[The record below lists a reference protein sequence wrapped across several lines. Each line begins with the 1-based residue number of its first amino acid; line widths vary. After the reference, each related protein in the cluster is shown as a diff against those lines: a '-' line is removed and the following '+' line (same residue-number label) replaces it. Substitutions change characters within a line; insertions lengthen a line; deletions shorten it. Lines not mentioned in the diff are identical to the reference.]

1 MRLSKT
7 FTKTTKNIPSDE
19 QAKNAQLLIR
29 AGYIHKEMA
38 GVYSFLPLGLKV
50 LDNIKNIVRDEMNS
64 LGFEEII
71 MTSLQSKEIW
81 EKTDRWD
88 DSKVDIW
95 FKSSLKNGTE
105 VGFGWSHEEQ
115 ITSMLKD
122 YISSYRDLPVSVYQF
137 QTKLRNE
144 IRSKSGI
151 MRCRE
156 FVMKDLYSYS
166 INEGQHNQIYQKVT
180 DAYLKIFDRVGLG
193 KATYLTF
200 ASGGSFTQFS
210 HEFQTLTESGEDIV
224 YVDHDKKIAI
234 NEEVYSDDVINQ
246 LGLKKNDLK
255 KYKAAEVANIFTFGT
270 TKTDSFDL
278 KYTDENGVQASI
290 YMGSYGIGI
299 TRLMGVIVEH
309 FSDDKGII
317 WPEAISPAQT
327 IIIRIGSQP
336 EVIEAADKLYEKIK
350 SMGIEVMYDDRDL
363 RPGEKFSDADLLGI
377 PSRIVISEK
386 TLQSDKLEYK
396 KRTSKET
403 DFLTEND
410 LLEKLINK

>member
-7 FTKTTKNIPSDE
+7 FSKTTKNIPADE
-19 QAKNAQLLIR
+19 LSKNAQLLIR

-50 LDNIKNIVRDEMNS
+50 LENIKSIVRNEMNV

-88 DSKVDIW
+88 DKKVDIW

-105 VGFGWSHEEQ
+105 VGLGWSHEEQ
-115 ITSMLKD
+115 IVAMLKD

-151 MRCRE
+151 LRCRE

-166 INEGQHNQIYQKVT
+166 VDEEQHDKIYKSVTVAYTNIFEKLGIGQVT
-180 DAYLKIFDRVGLG
+180 YF
-193 KATYLTF
+193 TF
-200 ASGGSFTQFS
+200 ASGGAFTQFS
-210 HEFQTLTESGEDIV
+210 HEFQTLIDAGEDII

-234 NEEVYSDDVINQ
+234 NEEVYNDEIVEQ
-246 LGLKKNDLK
+246 LGLKKENLK
-255 KYKAAEVANIFTFGT
+255 KHKAAEAANIFSFGT
-270 TKTDSFDL
+270 SKTDAFDL
-278 KYTDENGVQASI
+278 KYTDDNGNKSSV

-299 TRLMGVIVEH
+299 TRLMGIIVEY

-317 WPEAISPAQT
+317 WPEVIAPAKT
-327 IIIRIGSQP
+327 IIIRIGDDP
-336 EVIEAADKLYEKIK
+336 TVIELADKLYDTIK
-350 SMGIEVMYDDRDL
+350 AKGLDVIYDDRDL

-377 PSRIVISEK
+377 PSRVIVSDKTVQSKTYEFKSRTSDDTSYISE
-386 TLQSDKLEYK
+386 S
-396 KRTSKET
+396 
-403 DFLTEND
+403 D
-410 LLEKLINK
+410 LLAKLSKK

>member
-7 FTKTTKNIPSDE
+7 FAKTTKNIPSDE
-19 QAKNAQLLIR
+19 LSKNAQLLIR

-50 LDNIKNIVRDEMNS
+50 LDNIKSIVRNEMNG

-88 DSKVDIW
+88 DKKVDIW

-105 VGFGWSHEEQ
+105 VGLGWSHEEQ
-115 ITSMLKD
+115 IVAMLKD

-151 MRCRE
+151 LRCRE
-156 FVMKDLYSYS
+156 FVMKDLYSYAS
-166 INEGQHNQIYQKVT
+166 NEEQHDKIYKSVT
-180 DAYLKIFDRVGLG
+180 DAYTNIFEKLG
-193 KATYLTF
+193 IGHVTFFTF
-200 ASGGSFTQFS
+200 ASGGAFTQFS
-210 HEFQTLTESGEDIV
+210 HEFQTLIDAGEDVI

-234 NEEVYSDDVINQ
+234 NEEVYSDEIIKQ
-246 LGLKKNDLK
+246 LGLKKEDLK
-255 KYKAAEVANIFTFGT
+255 KHKAAEAANIFSFGT
-270 TKTDSFDL
+270 AKTDIFDL
-278 KYTDENGVQASI
+278 KYTNEKGIQSSV

-299 TRLMGVIVEH
+299 TRLMGIIVEY

-317 WPEAISPAQT
+317 WPEVIAPAKT
-327 IIIRIGSQP
+327 IIIRIGDSSAVT
-336 EVIEAADKLYEKIK
+336 ELADKLYDNIK
-350 SMGIEVMYDDRDL
+350 AKGIDVIYDDRDL

-377 PSRIVISEK
+377 PSRVIV
-386 TLQSDKLEYK
+386 SDKTIESK
-396 KRTSKET
+396 TFEFKSRTSDEISYMSEQE
-403 DFLTEND
+403 LIA
-410 LLEKLINK
+410 KLSKK